1 MCIIA
6 KNKLFIKQKF
16 LHKIVLK
23 YKGQNGIII
32 VCLKALG
39 PTSGCF
45 QAGFASVISGN
56 GVIYAPQ
63 KPIPCLWLLFTARSD
78 KFYDIINFM
87 EVMIMPNIK
96 SAKKRVKV
104 IAAKTLRNKMI
115 KSNLKTVIKTAD
127 AEKSP
132 EAIKLAIK
140 KVDQACAK
148 GIMHKNKA
156 ARKKSQLAKKLNA
169 AQ

>member
-1 MCIIA
+1 
-6 KNKLFIKQKF
+6 
-16 LHKIVLK
+16 
-23 YKGQNGIII
+23 
-32 VCLKALG
+32 
-39 PTSGCF
+39 
-45 QAGFASVISGN
+45 
-56 GVIYAPQ
+56 
-63 KPIPCLWLLFTARSD
+63 
-78 KFYDIINFM
+78 
-87 EVMIMPNIK
+87 MPNIK

-115 KSNLKTVIKTAD
+115 KSSLKTAIKTAD

-132 EAIKLAIK
+132 EAIKAAIK

-148 GIMHKNKA
+148 GIMHKNQA

>member
-1 MCIIA
+1 
-6 KNKLFIKQKF
+6 
-16 LHKIVLK
+16 
-23 YKGQNGIII
+23 
-32 VCLKALG
+32 
-39 PTSGCF
+39 
-45 QAGFASVISGN
+45 
-56 GVIYAPQ
+56 
-63 KPIPCLWLLFTARSD
+63 
-78 KFYDIINFM
+78 
-87 EVMIMPNIK
+87 MPNIK

-104 IAAKTLRNKMI
+104 IAAKTLQNKMI
-115 KSNLKTVIKTAD
+115 KSNLKTVIKAAD

-169 AQ
+169 AG